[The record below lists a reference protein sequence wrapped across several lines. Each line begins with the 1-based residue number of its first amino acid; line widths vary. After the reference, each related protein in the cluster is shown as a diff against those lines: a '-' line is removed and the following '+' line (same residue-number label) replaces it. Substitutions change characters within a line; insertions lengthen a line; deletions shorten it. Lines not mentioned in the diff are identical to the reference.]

1 MHEFL
6 SNIYIKI
13 NCLLSISNKPNGKI
27 DMQSGNTTKSQAES
41 HHFSTLE
48 SSLLFNSSKGFFFLY
63 FVTIRTKK
71 WFKYRK
77 NNQQS
82 KCEIRKERTA
92 FVLIELWYKMKYFHN
107 CWSNHTSRKTVQWYS
122 NIYSYALKK
131 CA

>member
-48 SSLLFNSSKGFFFLY
+48 SSLLFNSSKGFFSSCILVRY
-63 FVTIRTKK
+63 EQKK
-71 WFKYRK
+71 DLNSEKIISNQNVKFEK
-77 NNQQS
+77 NG
-82 KCEIRKERTA
+82 RHL
-92 FVLIELWYKMKYFHN
+92 F
-107 CWSNHTSRKTVQWYS
+107 WSNYDIKW
-122 NIYSYALKK
+122 NISIIVDPTTHRGRQFSDIPIFTRMH
-131 CA
+131 